1 MAMRE
6 RHGHLR
12 EAHLDCGWGGRSC
25 YLWLAGTRGVPGS
38 GALWT
43 VSDRSLAQVLSV
55 CSAEIPKSTGG
66 SSRPN
71 KVLVFS
77 DVVERV
83 AVGASP
89 SSSESNR
96 IELKS
101 SALVK

>member
-1 MAMRE
+1 VKGTVICGRRTLIAA
-6 RHGHLR
+6 GLVD
-12 EAHLDCGWGGRSC
+12 LVICGWLGREVFRV
-25 YLWLAGTRGVPGS
+25 A

-43 VSDRSLAQVLSV
+43 VSDPALAQVLSV
-55 CSAEIPKSTGG
+55 CSAEIPESTAG